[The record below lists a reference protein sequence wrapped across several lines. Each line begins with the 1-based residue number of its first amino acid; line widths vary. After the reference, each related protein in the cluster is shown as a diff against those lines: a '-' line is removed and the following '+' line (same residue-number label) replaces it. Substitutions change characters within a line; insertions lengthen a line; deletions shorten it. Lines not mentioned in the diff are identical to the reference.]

1 MGERM
6 SRTKRK
12 FSEWSVF
19 AGCLILMIFP
29 GGMMS
34 YTAGLFMYPICEE
47 FGFSVTA
54 YSMVLTLTAVVNA
67 LVSAFL
73 VGYLSKGSRK
83 TMKII
88 IPALFGQFRKIDTFS
103 VYTDRSTGLHPPR
116 FESQATQL
124 SC

>member
-1 MGERM
+1 
-6 SRTKRK
+6 
-12 FSEWSVF
+12 
-19 AGCLILMIFP
+19 
-29 GGMMS
+29 
-34 YTAGLFMYPICEE
+34 MYPICEE

-88 IPALFGQFRKIDTFS
+88 MLVS
-103 VYTDRSTGLHPPR
+103 VVIVCVGFFCRADARSYGS
-116 FESQATQL
+116 FI
-124 SC
+124 